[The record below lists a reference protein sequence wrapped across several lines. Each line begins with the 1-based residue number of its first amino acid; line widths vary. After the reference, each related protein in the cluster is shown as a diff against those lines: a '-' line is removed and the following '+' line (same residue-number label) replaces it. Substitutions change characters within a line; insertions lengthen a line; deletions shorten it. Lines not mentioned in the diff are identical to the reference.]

1 MISLRIRP
9 VAAGLIHTLKFVVN
23 EDFAN
28 KEWFVVMDDD
38 DLATLQ
44 EQITRARTKANS
56 LREMPNNDVP
66 TIT

>member
-1 MISLRIRP
+1 
-9 VAAGLIHTLKFVVN
+9 VVN